1 LAGLAGNNFLTKN
14 MFQQIFEMEMFA
26 PSTSKNT

>member
-14 MFQQIFEMEMFA
+14 MFQQFF
-26 PSTSKNT
+26 